1 LFSPAFCR
9 VSVGLGIAFGA
20 ISLRIG
26 ILSGGGQTLADYRIA
41 FSIVAALPLLTFP
54 AFLRLAHDAG
64 AEVSGRAKGERKL
77 AD

>member
-1 LFSPAFCR
+1 L
-9 VSVGLGIAFGA
+9 L
-20 ISLRIG
+20 
-26 ILSGGGQTLADYRIA
+26 GGGQSLADYRIA
-41 FSIVAALPLLTFP
+41 FSIVAALALLTFP